1 MKKLSMVVG
10 VITIFLLSSCAKQ
23 SDRVPVI
30 GKVVSC
36 TQLNL
41 SGSADGLTFPC
52 MDGKSSV
59 NFGTLRGPLIVNVWG
74 SWCAPCK
81 DEIPFLRSFN
91 SKVQSRVQLL
101 GIDVE
106 EANPKNGS
114 DFVVSQGM
122 TWPSLV
128 DFDGRSRS
136 LFGMGVPV
144 TWFIDS
150 AGKVAYKKIGVLK
163 SERELS
169 LLTQKYLHL
178 NIG

>member
-1 MKKLSMVVG
+1 M
-10 VITIFLLSSCAKQ
+10 
-23 SDRVPVI
+23 
-30 GKVVSC
+30 
-36 TQLNL
+36 
-41 SGSADGLTFPC
+41 
-52 MDGKSSV
+52 
-59 NFGTLRGPLIVNVWG
+59 
-74 SWCAPCK
+74 
-81 DEIPFLRSFN
+81 
-91 SKVQSRVQLL
+91 L

-106 EANPKNGS
+106 EAKPKDGS

-128 DFDGRSRS
+128 DPDGRSRS

-150 AGKVAYKKIGVLK
+150 GGKVAFKKIGVLK

-169 LLTQKYLHL
+169 DLTRKYLHL

>member
-1 MKKLSMVVG
+1 M
-10 VITIFLLSSCAKQ
+10 LSSCAKQ
-23 SDRVPVI
+23 SDHIPVT
-30 GKVVSC
+30 GQVVSC
-36 TQLNL
+36 AQLNF
-41 SGSADGLTFPC
+41 SGLGGDLIFPC

-91 SKVQSRVQLL
+91 SKVQSRLQLL

-106 EANPKNGS
+106 EANPKDGA

-128 DFDGRSRS
+128 DPDGRSRS

-150 AGKVAYKKIGVLK
+150 AGKVTFKKIGVLK

-169 LLTQKYLHL
+169 DLTQKYLHL

>member
-1 MKKLSMVVG
+1 MKKNLGIVYL
-10 VITIFLLSSCAKQ
+10 IAILLVSACAKQ
-23 SDRVPVI
+23 SDRLPVT
-30 GKVVSC
+30 GEVVSC
-36 TQLNL
+36 AQLNV
-41 SGSADGLTFPC
+41 SGARGGPTFPC
-52 MDGKSSV
+52 MDGKSSL

-81 DEIPFLRSFN
+81 DEIPFLKSFN
-91 SKVQSRVQLL
+91 SKAQSRLQML

-106 EANPKNGS
+106 EAKPKDGS

-128 DFDGRSRS
+128 DPDGRSRS

-150 AGKVAYKKIGVLK
+150 GGKVAFKKIGVLK

-169 LLTQKYLHL
+169 DLTRKYLHL